1 MNRLKLDQ
9 QSQVAS
15 ANQSSTNPEPQPL
28 RFTKAVHT
36 ATLVARFLL
45 LIISVNIIATTID
58 AQSVNGAMTISTVV
72 GGGYSTNVA
81 VRQAPMT
88 QPTQVARDPQGRG
101 FYVIDE
107 VESASLLRFVNT
119 SSQVVT
125 LAGVTIQPGGINLI
139 GGGGPSVDENVAPR
153 LADLVQVTGL
163 AIDASGDVI
172 YLCIPG
178 LGAIRAVN
186 VGTQNVI
193 VLNQTVEPG
202 KIATIFSPSFTDFR
216 ALAVK
221 GSPRELYFI
230 SDRIVYRIDPSG
242 VPSIFAG
249 GGTPASGNG
258 DGGTATQAKLTAP
271 LGLVFDGSGNLLIA
285 EGGDTRI
292 TPGAAP
298 GAVRKVDGTGKISS
312 LATKL
317 AYPNSITVAPDGNA
331 YVTAGNG
338 QQILRV
344 PPAGGATIVAGNA
357 ALCDQVSNPTC
368 GDGGAATSASLSL
381 PGSTDTA
388 ALVIAADASGVF
400 LPDYRFSHVRY
411 INLSGSAVTIA
422 GRSVNAQQIDSIV
435 GSGQAAPFDNVP
447 ATATELNGPTGI
459 VADLQGNLF
468 IADTGN
474 NRLRF
479 VNRSQTAVTLFQGTV
494 AEAIV
499 SAGQV
504 VTLNKDSN
512 LPRSDDRITTAT
524 FSSPQGMV
532 MTDKGIFIVDA
543 QNGTRYPSGTSGRR
557 TGIIR
562 FLNTSKA
569 NVTFFPDAGAA
580 SIAVE
585 PGMIKTLAGVPAAT
599 LPPQQNIGDGGPA
612 SKAIIF
618 PTDVTVDSAGNLF
631 IADQGNN
638 LIRKIEA
645 TSGIVSSLQAKQAD
659 GSVVALATG
668 GATGVAFDTTS
679 RLLIADT
686 KNNRVLRQNE
696 AGGNV
701 FSVIADGSLGLNRPR
716 DLVVDGFG
724 RIFITSALSQK
735 LIQLRAVSD
744 ALGTAKVVAGTGTA
758 GFSGDGGAGDQAQL
772 NLPNPGTT
780 ATDIQ
785 VTSGLAVL
793 PNGDLVFPD
802 SANHRVR
809 LLETKIL
816 PLASVSA
823 ASYAGGSIAGEAIIA
838 AFGNPLAT
846 SLGLATALPLP
857 TALNGTTVKVKDS
870 AGVERLA
877 PLFFVSTFQV
887 NCQVPP
893 GTATGAAT
901 VTITGGDGTVSSGTI
916 QIDPV
921 KPGLFTADSSGQG
934 FAAAQALR
942 VKADNSLVYESMARY
957 DAVQQKIVAVPV
969 DLGPATDQV
978 FLVMFGTG
986 FRNRSMLSSVT
997 AKIGGAD
1004 AEVLYAGPQGY
1015 FIGLDQFNVRVP
1027 RSLVGRGDVDI
1038 VVTVDGKVANTVK
1051 VNIK

>member
-1 MNRLKLDQ
+1 MNCLKLYP
-9 QSQVAS
+9 QSKIAS
-15 ANQSSTNPEPQPL
+15 AIQASTKSDLQPP
-28 RFTKAVHT
+28 RFIRSICT
-36 ATLVARFLL
+36 APLVARLL
-45 LIISVNIIATTID
+45 LLLASVGLVAATID
-58 AQSVNGAMTISTVV
+58 AQSVNGGMTISTIV
-72 GGGYSTNVA
+72 GGGYSTSVA

-88 QPTQVARDPQGRG
+88 QPTAVARDPQGRG

-119 SSQVVT
+119 SAQVVT

-139 GGGGPSVDENVAPR
+139 GGNGTSVDENVSPR
-153 LADLVQVTGL
+153 LADLAQVTGL
-163 AIDASGDVI
+163 AVDATGDAV
-172 YLCIPG
+172 YLCSPG
-178 LGAIRAVN
+178 VGAIRAIN
-186 VGTQNVI
+186 VSTQNVT
-193 VLNQTVEPG
+193 VLNLTIEPG
-202 KIATIFSPSFTDFR
+202 KIATIYSPSLTDFR

-221 GSPRELYFI
+221 GSPREFYFI
-230 SDRIVYRIDPSG
+230 SDRIVYRIDSSG
-242 VPSIFAG
+242 VQSPFAG
-249 GGTPASGNG
+249 GGSPSTGNG

-271 LGLVFDGSGNLLIA
+271 LSLAFDGSGSLLIA
-285 EGGDTRI
+285 EGGDTRNN
-292 TPGAAP
+292 P

-331 YVTAGNG
+331 YVAVGNG

-344 PPAGGATIVAGNA
+344 PPAGGATVVAGNA
-357 ALCDQVSNPTC
+357 AFCSQETNPTC
-368 GDGGAATSASLSL
+368 GDGGAATSASLNL
-381 PGSTDTA
+381 PGSTENPG
-388 ALVIAADASGVF
+388 LVMAADASGVF
-400 LPDYRFSHVRY
+400 LPDYRFSRVRY
-411 INLSGSAVTIA
+411 INLSGSVVTLA
-422 GRSVNAQQIDSIV
+422 GKSVNAQQIDSIA

-447 ATATELNGPTGI
+447 AMATELNGPTGI
-459 VADLQGNLF
+459 VTDAQGNLL
-468 IADTGN
+468 IADTKN
-474 NRLRF
+474 DRLRF
-479 VNRSQTAVTLFQGTV
+479 VNRGQNAVTLFQGTV
-494 AEAIV
+494 AETIV
-499 SAGQV
+499 PAGQI

-512 LPRSDDRITTAT
+512 TQRSDDRITTAV

-532 MTDKGIFIVDA
+532 RTDKGIFITDA
-543 QNGTRYPSGTSGRR
+543 QNGTKYPNGTSGKR

-562 FLNTSKA
+562 FLNTSNA
-569 NVTFFPDAGAA
+569 SVTFFPDAGAA
-580 SIAVE
+580 SVMVE
-585 PGMIKTLAGVPAAT
+585 PGMIKIIAGVPLAT

-612 SKAIIF
+612 SKAILF
-618 PTDVTVDSAGNLF
+618 PTDVAVDSAGNIY

-638 LIRKIEA
+638 AIRKVDA
-645 TSGIVSSLQAKQAD
+645 ASGNISSLSARQTA
-659 GSVVALATG
+659 GSVAALATG
-668 GATGVAFDTTS
+668 GATGVAFDTTN

-701 FSVIADGSLGLNRPR
+701 FSVIADNSLGINRPR
-716 DLVVDGFG
+716 DLVVDPFG
-724 RIFITSALSQK
+724 RIFVTSALSQK
-735 LIQLRAVSD
+735 LIQIRAASD

-772 NLPNPGTT
+772 NLPNPGNA

-793 PNGDLVFPD
+793 PGGDLVFTD
-802 SANHRVR
+802 STNNRIR

-816 PLASVSA
+816 SLASVSA
-823 ASYAGGSIAGEAIIA
+823 ANYAGVSIAGEAIIA

-846 SLGLATALPLP
+846 SLGLADALPLP

-877 PLFFVSTFQV
+877 PLFFVSPFQV

-901 VTITGGDGTVSSGTI
+901 VTITSGDGTVSSGAI
-916 QIDPV
+916 QIDLV

-934 FAAAQALR
+934 LVSAQALR
-942 VKADNSLVYESMARY
+942 VKADNSLSYEPMSRY
-957 DAVQQKIVAVPV
+957 DAVLQKIVAVPV
-969 DLGPATDQV
+969 DPGPPSDQV

-986 FRNRSMLSSVT
+986 FRNRSLLSAVT

-1004 AEVLYAGPQGY
+1004 AEVLYVGPQGA
-1015 FIGLDQFNVRVP
+1015 FIGLDQFNVRIP
-1027 RSLVGRGDVDI
+1027 RSLIGRGDVDI